1 MLDFS
6 MARYILMCKRYMCA
20 VFFWPFQSVS
30 IFNLIFQVNVLG
42 LCGRVRMNV
51 CRDSNKQSVWWHMN
65 IQRCSVSL
73 RAQQH
78 SEHSFYVF
86 HYYFRRILSI
96 LCAKRLLFIHFR
108 LFRFFSL
115 SQITWAL
122 LLFMMCCIPL
132 HSLDRMGN
140 YVEKNYNPDFNL
152 ESAFNHMTMLY

>member
-1 MLDFS
+1 MFS
-6 MARYILMCKRYMCA
+6 RIGFNAWFQYSSIHFNVQTIH

-42 LCGRVRMNV
+42 LCGRARMNV
-51 CRDSNKQSVWWHMN
+51 CRDSDKQSVWWCQHMN

-86 HYYFRRILSI
+86 HYNFRRILSI

-108 LFRFFSL
+108 LFRFFFSL
-115 SQITWAL
+115 SNYLGAAVIYDVLYSLTFTWQNGKL
-122 LLFMMCCIPL
+122 RWKKL
-132 HSLDRMGN
+132 
-140 YVEKNYNPDFNL
+140 
-152 ESAFNHMTMLY
+152 